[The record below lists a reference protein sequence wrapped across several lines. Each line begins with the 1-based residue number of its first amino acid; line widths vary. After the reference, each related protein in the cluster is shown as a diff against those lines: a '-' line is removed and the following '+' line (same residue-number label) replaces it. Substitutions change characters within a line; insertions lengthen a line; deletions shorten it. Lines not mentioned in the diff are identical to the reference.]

1 MAALFRS
8 RMTLVCRI
16 AIYLTFGVM
25 LAVSWR
31 RWTSPIADSGREMDL
46 PRRLAAGEAL
56 YRDVHYIYPP
66 LSPYLNSFLYRIA
79 GPNLEVLWIS
89 GVLCAILLVA
99 CCHQIARRLLDPPA
113 AALASGAIVLFCIF
127 KPGGNLIFPYAYA
140 ALHGTLFAL
149 ASLLLALRYGERKL
163 RSELVLAG
171 ILIGLAAIT
180 KQEFAVAAA
189 LCVAASILYSNR
201 GNWPAILRELL
212 VAAAPAAV
220 ITGAIY
226 AGLLYGFGWETIVE
240 DCHLFFT
247 HLPASLRFY
256 NAQRT
261 GTDRP
266 LFSLL
271 QMLGGASTAVAAM
284 SGIVLVSTRGWKSA
298 RWPGLIF
305 LLSIFSFALIRVLAG
320 RQWDG
325 SPIRALPFLLL
336 GMIVFEWRRRDADEK
351 SAARFVIAVYSMAIL
366 ARVALR
372 VPSGGAFGGF
382 FLPTSLIL
390 FVWLFTSALPRLAEH
405 WLGEK
410 LLAQRMRKTAF
421 GMLAVTILISAVV
434 FGIRYRRNFN
444 YEIVAAH
451 GHLYA
456 PKSTGP
462 AIDEALRFI
471 ESSTRPG
478 ESIAVFPEGSDLAF
492 LTGRAVHLRH
502 QILIPELMLKQD
514 EQRAIE
520 KLREDGTRYV
530 FIVNRPMREFGKEA
544 FGRDFYTDLGGWVE
558 SNYRLIKVCGRAPND
573 RLQIGDREFFI
584 KIYGKKDQ

>member
-1 MAALFRS
+1 
-8 RMTLVCRI
+8 
-16 AIYLTFGVM
+16 M
-25 LAVSWR
+25 LAISWR
-31 RWTSPIADSGREMDL
+31 RWTSPIADSGRELDL
-46 PRRLAAGEAL
+46 PRRLAAGEIL

-66 LSPYLNSFLYRIA
+66 LSPYLNSFLCRMA
-79 GPNLEVLWIS
+79 GPDLEVLWVS

-99 CCHQIARRLLDPPA
+99 CCHQIAHRLLDPPG
-113 AALASGAIVLFCIF
+113 AALASVAILLFCIF

-149 ASLLLALRYGERKL
+149 GCLLLALRYAERKR

-171 ILIGLAAIT
+171 GLIGLAAIT

-189 LCVAASILYSNR
+189 VSVLASIVYCHR
-201 GNWPAILRELL
+201 GDFRSLLRELL
-212 VAAAPAAV
+212 NAAAPAV
-220 ITGAIY
+220 IITGVVY
-226 AGLLYGFGWETIVE
+226 GGLLYRFGWSTIVE

-247 HLPASLRFY
+247 HLPASLKFY

-261 GTDRP
+261 GTDWP

-271 QMLGGASTAVAAM
+271 QMLGGASTAAAAM
-284 SGIVLVSTRGWKSA
+284 SGIVLVSTRGWKAA
-298 RWPGLIF
+298 RWPGLVF
-305 LLSIFSFALIRVLAG
+305 LLSLFSFALIRLLAG
-320 RQWDG
+320 SQWDG

-336 GMIVFEWRRRDADEK
+336 GIIVFEWRRRNSDKK
-351 SAARFVIAVYSMAIL
+351 SAARFVVAVYSMAIL

-390 FVWLFTSALPRLAEH
+390 FVWLFTSALPVLAER
-405 WLGEK
+405 WIAEK
-410 LLAQRMRKTAF
+410 LLARRLRKAAF
-421 GMLAVTILISAVV
+421 GVLVVTMLVTGVV

-444 YEIVAAH
+444 YEIRAAH
-451 GHLYA
+451 GRLFA

-492 LTGRAVHLRH
+492 LTGRSVRLRH
-502 QILIPELMLKQD
+502 QILIPELMLEQD
-514 EQRAIE
+514 ERRAIE
-520 KLREDGTRYV
+520 QLRQDGTRYV

-544 FGRDFYTDLGGWVE
+544 FGRDFYTELGGWVE
-558 SNYRLIKVCGRAPND
+558 SNFHLIKICGRVPD
-573 RLQIGDREFFI
+573 DQLQIGDREFFI
-584 KIYGKKDQ
+584 KIYKK